1 MGAAEIKNILSFDVE
16 EWFVPLEP
24 DRERWKQYPS
34 RIAAEIDLLLATL
47 GKYRTK
53 ATFFIL
59 VESVRAYPWILKKIL
74 AEGHEI
80 ASHGMKHRFIY
91 AQTSQEFR
99 DDLEESIR
107 YLEKK
112 THQRIRGYRAPFF
125 SINKRSLWAL
135 KILKRLGLHYD
146 SSIFPVI
153 NHRYGIP
160 DSPRQPYRLRESDL
174 WEFPPATRKIA
185 GISIGLGGVYFRLL
199 PFEFIRNSILRLNKE
214 GRTAVLYLHP
224 WEFDN
229 SQPRIRCSPFLRFRH
244 YGALKTTMPR
254 LEKLL
259 QEFEFVTF
267 IDVMNALL
275 LKTGK
280 ESC

>member
-24 DRERWKQYPS
+24 DQEKWKQYSS

-47 GKYRTK
+47 DRHMTK

-59 VESVRAYPWILKKIL
+59 VESVRSHTWILKKIL
-74 AEGHEI
+74 DEGHEI
-80 ASHGMKHRFIY
+80 ASHGMRHRFIY
-91 AQTSQEFR
+91 RQTSQEFR

-107 YLEKK
+107 YLEKE
-112 THQRIRGYRAPFF
+112 THCNIRGYRAPYF
-125 SINKRSLWAL
+125 SINERSLWAL
-135 KILKRLGLHYD
+135 DIIERLGLRYD

-160 DSPRQPYRLRESDL
+160 DSPRQPYRPLESEL
-174 WEFPPATRKIA
+174 WEFPPATGKIA
-185 GISIGLGGVYFRLL
+185 GVSIGLGGVYFRLM
-199 PFEFIRNSILRLNKE
+199 PFEFIRNSIRRLNKK
-214 GRTAVLYLHP
+214 GQTAVLYLHP

-259 QEFEFVTF
+259 QEFEFAPF
-267 IDVMNALL
+267 IDVMNTLPS
-275 LKTGK
+275 KTGK